1 MGLMLPLSLLC
12 LLFWPH
18 FALCTEKPG
27 EVPEQAKIVEHLEGQ
42 LDLSREFQNQHGET
56 VQLKDL
62 FIDSRPLI
70 LAPVYYEC
78 PRLCTLTQEGLVK
91 SLNQLKLD
99 IADDY
104 KVVSLSFNHEE
115 QASLAAQRAEKYHA
129 LMKDPKASAEGGW
142 DFLVGNK
149 ENIREIMQEIG
160 FSFQKD
166 GDEYIHAA
174 MLLVLTPQG
183 KISRYLY
190 GIDYPSKDMRLAL
203 VEAAKGKIG
212 NTLDQVL
219 LYCFRFDPTK
229 GKYTLVVWNVTRVI
243 CGAGVLLLF
252 GLLILLRI
260 KEKRKDKP
268 T

>member
-1 MGLMLPLSLLC
+1 MSL
-12 LLFWPH
+12 
-18 FALCTEKPG
+18 ATEQPAQ
-27 EVPEQAKIVEHLEGQ
+27 VPEQAKIVEHLEQQ
-42 LDLSREFQNQHGET
+42 LELSRTFQNQRGES
-56 VQLKDL
+56 VELKQL
-62 FIDSRPLI
+62 FVPGRPLI

-91 SLNQLKLD
+91 SLNELDLK
-99 IADDY
+99 IGEDY
-104 KVVSLSFNHEE
+104 KVVSLSFNHLE
-115 QASLAAQRAEKYHA
+115 QAELAAERAKKYHE
-129 LMKDPKASAEGGW
+129 LMKDPAASANGGW
-142 DFLVGNK
+142 DFLVGDEK
-149 ENIREIMQEIG
+149 NIREIMQEIG
-160 FSFQKD
+160 FSFEKD
-166 GDEYIHAA
+166 GGEYIHAA
-174 MLLVLTPQG
+174 MLLVLTPEG

-229 GKYTLVVWNVTRVI
+229 GKYTLAVWNVTRLI

-252 GLLILLRI
+252 GLLILFRI